1 LFSKAFED
9 LVIGDVARSRARTLT
24 ETDVVN
30 FCALTG
36 NWLSIHADAEFSKSS
51 KFGQRVVQG
60 GLVFVIGNALFG
72 FDEKVIAAFY
82 GVDNLRFVRPTFIG
96 DTIHSVREI
105 TELRP
110 KDEHYGVASARLEVR
125 NQREEAVVICDFR
138 ILVHRRSAAAAM
150 SVQGE
155 GA

>member
-1 LFSKAFED
+1 MFSKAFED
-9 LVIGDVARSRARTLT
+9 LVVGDVTRSRARTIT

-36 NWLSIHADAEFSKSS
+36 NWLAIHADAEFSKSS

-96 DTIHSVREI
+96 DTIHATREI
-105 TELRP
+105 TDLRP
-110 KDEHYGVASARLEVR
+110 KDEKYGVASAKLEVR
-125 NQREEAVVICDFR
+125 NQHDEVVLVCDFR
-138 ILVHRRSAAAAM
+138 ILVYRLPVAALLA
-150 SVQGE
+150 QG
-155 GA
+155 ACA